1 MAFTM
6 DEVFTQWQ
14 PPTPTEQ
21 TAVLT
26 TLVVTQED
34 GHTSWGQ
41 TWFYVD
47 WTARVISRGM
57 GALDPSPDF
66 VARFSDNEWTGLG
79 QRQGIKV
86 TETGPQT
93 CHLLTILKQ
102 WGDAPINLDLALVP
116 NPATRGRSIKDGE
129 IQ

>member
-47 WTARVISRGM
+47 WTARVISRGI
-57 GALDPSPDF
+57 GALDPSQDF
-66 VARFSDNEWTGLG
+66 VARFSDNERTGEPRQHGDNLLG
-79 QRQGIKV
+79 MGRYNRFRLREGLIL
-86 TETGPQT
+86 P
-93 CHLLTILKQ
+93 HLQ
-102 WGDAPINLDLALVP
+102 SGGQV
-116 NPATRGRSIKDGE
+116 
-129 IQ
+129 